1 MVISFILE
9 ALLQLSK
16 FESDKG
22 FYHAWKFSFF
32 RMPVDMNDEIDVQ
45 IHFLVYE
52 HLLTRDDDAAKVFLS
67 ESQLD
72 LTQVWIIFQKEKIF
86 QKML

>member
-1 MVISFILE
+1 
-9 ALLQLSK
+9 
-16 FESDKG
+16 
-22 FYHAWKFSFF
+22 
-32 RMPVDMNDEIDVQ
+32 MPVDMNDEIDVQ

-72 LTQVWIIFQKEKIF
+72 LTQV
-86 QKML
+86 